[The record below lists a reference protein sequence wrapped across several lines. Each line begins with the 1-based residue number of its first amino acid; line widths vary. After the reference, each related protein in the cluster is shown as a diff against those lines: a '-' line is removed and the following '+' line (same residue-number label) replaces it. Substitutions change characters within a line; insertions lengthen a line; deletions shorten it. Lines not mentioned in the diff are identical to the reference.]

1 MSRKAVFASDDILSH
16 FQCKKNSSTASNE
29 DTASR
34 DSSESLS
41 LNGWT
46 FRSLHGMMLDSKGL
60 CHIAAE
66 ISRTVGGTL
75 SSEDHIN
82 VSDRILRLPC
92 MIFGNDALSAEFNA
106 ENAVVST
113 AGNGESKGLIKG
125 GESLVI
131 SIDAVDAL
139 SCWAAQ
145 HTLSSQSTTPLKIL
159 QVPCAK
165 TWKELAVISSND
177 TEKKT
182 NSAMDL
188 EASIASGNRNIWDW
202 TFTSDYCCTVATVN
216 NDFSLSQ
223 QSGGAI
229 SATAT
234 ASGDLSGVG
243 SNPVSLIIAGRD
255 LSGGLPFITKHAD
268 STSSSSSSAAAA
280 AAAAAVAADAVAAV
294 SVSSSA
300 IMSAPTPTRNAG
312 KWVRSDVSGIDYNLL
327 RMQNIPILLFDEIL
341 LYQDDLEDCGDVIF
355 DAKLRV
361 MPICWFILS
370 RFFVRVDGVIVRI
383 RDTRIFHRFG
393 ENKVHMEITWREAD
407 LAENSSKGSAECSL
421 SNAILTNPA
430 ACAERLPIV
439 NDVENVHRFY
449 ALSLI

>member
-16 FQCKKNSSTASNE
+16 FQCKKNSYTASDE

-92 MIFGNDALSAEFNA
+92 MIFGSDVLSAEFHS

-125 GESLVI
+125 GESLII

-145 HTLSSQSTTPLKIL
+145 HTLSNQSITPLNIL

-182 NSAMDL
+182 NSTMDL

-202 TFTSDYCCTVATVN
+202 TFTSDYCCTVATMN
-216 NDFSLSQ
+216 NDSSSSQ
-223 QSGGAI
+223 QSGGAV
-229 SATAT
+229 SSTATAT
-234 ASGDLSGVG
+234 ASSDLSGLG
-243 SNPVSLIIAGRD
+243 CNPVSLIIAGRD
-255 LSGGLPFITKHAD
+255 LSGGLPFITKYVD
-268 STSSSSSSAAAA
+268 STSSSSAAAA
-280 AAAAAVAADAVAAV
+280 AAVAAV

-300 IMSAPTPTRNAG
+300 TMKSAPTPTRNAV

-393 ENKVHMEITWREAD
+393 ENKVHMEVTWREAD
-407 LAENSSKGSAECSL
+407 LAENGSKGGAECSL

-430 ACAERLPIV
+430 ACAERLPII

-449 ALSLI
+449 SLSLI

>member
-16 FQCKKNSSTASNE
+16 FQCKKNSSTASDE

-92 MIFGNDALSAEFNA
+92 MIFGNDILSAEFHA
-106 ENAVVST
+106 ENDIVST

-125 GESLVI
+125 GESLII

-145 HTLSSQSTTPLKIL
+145 HTLSNQSTTPLKIL

-182 NSAMDL
+182 NSAMDI
-188 EASIASGNRNIWDW
+188 EVSIASGNRNIWDW
-202 TFTSDYCCTVATVN
+202 TFTSDYCCTVATMN
-216 NDFSLSQ
+216 KDSSSSQ
-223 QSGGAI
+223 QSGGAV
-229 SATAT
+229 SSTAT
-234 ASGDLSGVG
+234 VSADLSGTG

-255 LSGGLPFITKHAD
+255 LSGGLPFITKNAD
-268 STSSSSSSAAAA
+268 SISSSSSSAAAA
-280 AAAAAVAADAVAAV
+280 AT
-294 SVSSSA
+294 
-300 IMSAPTPTRNAG
+300 MKSAPTPTRNAG

-370 RFFVRVDGVIVRI
+370 RFFLRVDGVIVRI

-449 ALSLI
+449 SLSLI